1 MPYDSF
7 LSRTSNQVRGT
18 STFNLQTHPD
28 RAISSGKR
36 KTIIS
41 MVLISFTEESGALES
56 MGQQMLPALLFSH
69 VMIHGPL
76 DRTLIHHVE

>member
-1 MPYDSF
+1 
-7 LSRTSNQVRGT
+7 
-18 STFNLQTHPD
+18 
-28 RAISSGKR
+28 
-36 KTIIS
+36 